1 MIGLCLAL
9 ALADDYKAPS
19 YEKKYDGY
27 FQYANV
33 PSEHEYEFG
42 YNRGNPHHYTSRY
55 EQAKDWRF
63 RTKVSSASPLIS
75 TFPFPPDALSVHPSV
90 HPSVHV
96 PTRLLLMNILQGIAL
111 CPPVS

>member
-1 MIGLCLAL
+1 LIGLCLAL

-63 RTKVSSASPLIS
+63 RTKVKWADEYDGYGEHYYEYNHGHHDAPAYHEPAKGYSEPAPVYESAPPSSKY
-75 TFPFPPDALSVHPSV
+75 
-90 HPSVHV
+90 
-96 PTRLLLMNILQGIAL
+96 
-111 CPPVS
+111 